1 MNVGVL
7 GGGQLGRMLALAGVP
22 LGLRFRFLEPQRP
35 APVDGVGK
43 VVRSRYDDE
52 DAVRRFANGL
62 DVVTYEFE
70 NVPDATAR
78 LLGDLLPVR
87 PSANV
92 LSVAQDRLAEKRAF
106 ESLAIPTAAYHA
118 VESREGLDE
127 AIGRV
132 GVPAVLKT
140 RRFGYDGRGQ
150 VAIDGPAAA
159 DAAWEALAGS
169 PLMLEQFVVFSR
181 ELSIIGVR
189 GHDGE
194 IAFYPLV
201 ENEHRGGIL
210 YRTHAPAPVSTA
222 LQARAEEYLR
232 ALLEKMQYVGVLALE
247 LFQRGDELLANEMA
261 PRVHN
266 SGHWTQDGA
275 RTSQFE
281 NHLRAVCGFSLGSCD
296 PHGYAGMLNLI
307 GKVPPTARVLAIP
320 GARLHLY
327 GKRPRP
333 GRKLG
338 HVNAV
343 GKDPADVVATL
354 ERVEKLLTAG

>member
-7 GGGQLGRMLALAGVP
+7 GGGQLGGMLALAGVP

-35 APVDGVGK
+35 APVDGVGE
-43 VVRSRYDDE
+43 VVRAPYDDE
-52 DAVRRFANGL
+52 EAVRRFASGL
-62 DVVTYEFE
+62 DVVTFEFE
-70 NVPDATAR
+70 NVPDSTAR
-78 LLGDLLPVR
+78 LLEGLLPVR
-87 PSANV
+87 PSASA
-92 LSVAQDRLAEKRAF
+92 LSVAQDRLAEKQAF
-106 ESLAIPTAAYHA
+106 ASLAIPTPAYHA
-118 VESREGLDE
+118 VESRDGLDE

-150 VAIDGPAAA
+150 VAIDSPSGA
-159 DAAWEALAGS
+159 DAAWEAFAGR
-169 PLMLEQFVVFSR
+169 PLLVERFVDFSR

-194 IAFYPLV
+194 VGFYPLV

-210 YRTHAPAPVSTA
+210 YRTHAPAPASTA
-222 LQARAEEYLR
+222 LQALAEDYLR
-232 ALLEKMQYVGVLALE
+232 ALLEKWQYVGVLALE

-307 GKVPPTARVLAIP
+307 GQVPPTERVLAIP

-327 GKRPRP
+327 GKMPRP

-343 GKDPADVVATL
+343 GKDMADVEATL
-354 ERVEKLLTAG
+354 DRVEGLLTAG

>member
-7 GGGQLGRMLALAGVP
+7 GGGQLGRMLALAGAP

-35 APVDGVGK
+35 APVDGIGK
-43 VVRSRYDDE
+43 VVRAHYDDV
-52 DAVRRFANGL
+52 DAVRRFASGL

-78 LLGDLLPVR
+78 LLEGLLPVY
-87 PSANV
+87 PSASA

-106 ESLAIPTAAYHA
+106 ESLAIPTPAYHP
-118 VESREGLDE
+118 VESRDGLEE

-140 RRFGYDGRGQ
+140 CRFGYDGRGQ
-150 VAIDGPAAA
+150 VVIDSTNGA

-169 PLMLEQFVVFSR
+169 PLVLEQFVVFSR
-181 ELSIIGVR
+181 ELSIVGVR
-189 GHDGE
+189 GREGE

-210 YRTHAPAPVSTA
+210 YRTDAPAPVGTA
-222 LQARAEEYLR
+222 LQALAEEYLR
-232 ALLEKMQYVGVLALE
+232 VLLEKLEYVGVLVLE
-247 LFQRGDELLANEMA
+247 LFQCGDELLANEMA

-281 NHLRAVCGFSLGSCD
+281 NHLRAVCGFSLGSCE
-296 PHGYAGMLNLI
+296 PQGYAGMLNLI
-307 GKVPPTARVLAIP
+307 GKVPPTEGVLAIP

-327 GKRPRP
+327 GKKPRP

-343 GKDPADVVATL
+343 GRDRAAVVATL
-354 ERVEKLLTAG
+354 ERVEELLRR

>member
-22 LGLRFRFLEPQRP
+22 MGLRFRFLEPQRP
-35 APVDGVGK
+35 APVDGIGT
-43 VVRSRYDDE
+43 VVRAGYDDE
-52 DAVRRFANGL
+52 DAVRRFADGL

-70 NVPDATAR
+70 NVPDSTAR
-78 LLGDLLPVR
+78 LLEGLLPVR
-87 PSANV
+87 PSASA

-106 ESLAIPTAAYHA
+106 ERLAIPTAGYDA
-118 VESREGLDE
+118 VESRNGLDE

-140 RRFGYDGRGQ
+140 RCFGYDGRGQ
-150 VAIDGPAAA
+150 AVIDGPAGA
-159 DAAWEALAGS
+159 DAAWEALSGN
-169 PLMLEQFVVFSR
+169 PLLLERFVDFSR

-222 LQARAEEYLR
+222 LQTLAEQYLR
-232 ALLEKMQYVGVLALE
+232 SLLEEMQYVGVLALE

-296 PHGYAGMLNLI
+296 PHGHAGMLNLI
-307 GKVPPTARVLAIP
+307 GQVPPTDGVLAIP

-327 GKRPRP
+327 GKSPRP

-343 GKDPADVVATL
+343 GKDPDDVVATL
-354 ERVEKLLTAG
+354 DRVEGLLTAG